1 MTYFQLHV
9 SLVVCYSNIHIV
21 GVFNIE
27 NELGNPI
34 EHKRNL
40 RKIRQELTNRSHAE
54 EMVLI

>member
-9 SLVVCYSNIHIV
+9 SLVVCYR
-21 GVFNIE
+21 NIE

-40 RKIRQELTNRSHAE
+40 RKIRQELTNLNAE

>member
-9 SLVVCYSNIHIV
+9 SLVVCYSNINTV
-21 GVFNIE
+21 GAFNIE

-40 RKIRQELTNRSHAE
+40 RKIRQELTNLNAE

>member
-1 MTYFQLHV
+1 
-9 SLVVCYSNIHIV
+9 V
-21 GVFNIE
+21 GAFNIE

-40 RKIRQELTNRSHAE
+40 RKIRQELTNLNAE